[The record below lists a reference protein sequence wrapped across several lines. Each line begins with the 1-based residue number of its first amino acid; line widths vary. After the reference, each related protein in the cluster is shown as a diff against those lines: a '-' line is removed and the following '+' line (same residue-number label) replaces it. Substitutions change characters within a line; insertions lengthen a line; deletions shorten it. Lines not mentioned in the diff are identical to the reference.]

1 MRRLTG
7 WIIGGLV
14 TMVLWVPGA
23 DAQDGRQMYQGMR
36 HDWREI
42 HQDRQDIRRDWR
54 DIQRDHYRIWQDRRA
69 GNYEALARDRAAFWR
84 DRTQLRADR
93 RELWHD
99 WRNMRRDCYNRW

>member
-14 TMVLWVPGA
+14 AMALWVPGA
-23 DAQDGRQMYQGMR
+23 GAQDSRQMYQGMR

-54 DIQRDHYRIWQDRRA
+54 DIQRDHYRIWQGPPGGLLASSRA
-69 GNYEALARDRAAFWR
+69 TACRPLGTLARLAPYAS
-84 DRTQLRADR
+84 
-93 RELWHD
+93 
-99 WRNMRRDCYNRW
+99 